1 MLLATTLLA
10 VPMGRLGSR
19 FGKRRVMSAGY
30 LVMAC
35 AALAGL
41 VITTREQG
49 AAVFLLAG
57 IGNAA
62 IMVLT
67 IPLLADLVPRRY
79 MGLATG
85 ALAASGS
92 LAAPLSSLVAGG
104 LSDIYGPR
112 AIFAM
117 MATMVVVALVLMPA
131 VRLPAP
137 VFEEGTCS
145 ATHVRSLKW

>member
-1 MLLATTLLA
+1 
-10 VPMGRLGSR
+10 
-19 FGKRRVMSAGY
+19 MSAGY
-30 LVMAC
+30 LVMAR

-92 LAAPLSSLVAGG
+92 LAAPCPAWWPAGFRTSTVRELSS
-104 LSDIYGPR
+104 R
-112 AIFAM
+112 
-117 MATMVVVALVLMPA
+117 
-131 VRLPAP
+131 
-137 VFEEGTCS
+137 
-145 ATHVRSLKW
+145 